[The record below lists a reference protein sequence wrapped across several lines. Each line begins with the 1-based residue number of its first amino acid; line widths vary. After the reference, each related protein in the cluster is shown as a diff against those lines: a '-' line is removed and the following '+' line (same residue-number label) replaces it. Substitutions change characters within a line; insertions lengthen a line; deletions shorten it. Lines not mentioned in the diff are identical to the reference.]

1 MIMNPRYSALSVLRF
16 VRYRCQSMSTHR
28 AAVDAV
34 NFNDSKL
41 CFQSKSVS
49 ELLRAYLVFQLC
61 RSRLLVQ
68 NAEILVDTSYKYLG
82 NTVTDTVLRWTFFGH
97 FCAGQNT
104 ADMTPAITRLADA
117 GIGSILDYAAEADI
131 PQRSEQEDHS
141 TTSHHEDNLLTACS
155 DSSISGSIS
164 GIMYDPLE
172 EELCDRRSKIFEA
185 CITSAHELQASSNR
199 YPGFAAIKCT
209 ALGSPRL
216 LERMSTAIVEIRNLF
231 VHFDSHRTGV
241 ISQEEFREQYKR
253 FFSGGMVRVSK
264 ESSSSHMLSHTAAA
278 TATAMM
284 MIILYNNNTIRAACM
299 PL

>member
-1 MIMNPRYSALSVLRF
+1 
-16 VRYRCQSMSTHR
+16 MSTHR
-28 AAVDAV
+28 AGAVDAV

-68 NAEILVDTSYKYLG
+68 NAELLVDTSYKYLG

-104 ADMTPAITRLADA
+104 ADMTPAIKRLADA

-131 PQRSEQEDHS
+131 PQRSEEKDHS
-141 TTSHHEDNLLTACS
+141 TTTHHDDNLLTVS
-155 DSSISGSIS
+155 RDSSISSS

-253 FFSGGMVRVSK
+253 FFSGGMVRVSR
-264 ESSSSHMLSHTAAA
+264 SHHHRTCYHT
-278 TATAMM
+278 
-284 MIILYNNNTIRAACM
+284 L
-299 PL
+299 LLLLLLLL